1 MVHTRFFLL
10 SLFAVAVLG
19 VSAQPLQRVA
29 PGEVGLDGSQ
39 LSYVDPLIEGAI
51 KEGRIPGA
59 VLAVVRHGKMAY
71 LKAYGNR
78 QVYPFQRPMTT
89 NTVFDMA
96 SCSKCMSTAVCV
108 MALIERGKL
117 RPSDPVDRYIPG
129 FQSWRDGKDSVT
141 IRIVDLLTH
150 TSGLPP
156 YAPVQ
161 ELKEK
166 YGSPNPEKLMEYI
179 STCKRDFRPET
190 GFQYSCLNYITL
202 QHVIENISHQSL
214 RNFAAQN
221 IFIPLRMDHTDY
233 LPCKQDHKGKWVNTD
248 LPRWIK
254 NGEAEGITPIAPT
267 EKQPDGSVLLGQ
279 VHDPLARVMNGGISG
294 NAGVFTSADDVAVLC
309 AALMNGGSWNGHRI
323 LHPLTVKMMTTVPK
337 GFEAFGRTMGWDNS
351 SPYSSPEGDL
361 LSKDTYCHSGYTGT
375 AIVIDP
381 DNDLAIILLTN
392 AVHPV
397 DKTNVIRLRTMVAN
411 VVAGSII
418 GK

>member
-1 MVHTRFFLL
+1 MVHLRFILL
-10 SLFAVAVLG
+10 SLLTVICVDAFPQ
-19 VSAQPLQRVA
+19 SLQKVA
-29 PGEVGLDGSQ
+29 PGEVGLDAKQ
-39 LSYVDPLIEGAI
+39 LSYVDPVIEGAI
-51 KEGRIPGA
+51 KEGRAPGA
-59 VLAVVRHGKMAY
+59 VLAIVRHGKMAF

-78 QVYPFQRPMTT
+78 QVYPFRQPMTT

-96 SCSKCMSTAVCV
+96 SCSKSMSTAVCV
-108 MALIERGKL
+108 MVLMERGLL
-117 RPSDPVDRYIPG
+117 RPSDPVNEYIPG
-129 FQSWRDGKDSVT
+129 FQSWSNGKDSVT

-179 STCKRDFRPET
+179 STCKRDYCPET
-190 GFQYSCLNYITL
+190 HFQYSCLNYITL

-214 RNFAAQN
+214 RDFAAQN
-221 IFIPLRMDHTDY
+221 IFIPLGMNHTDY
-233 LPCKQDHKGKWVNTD
+233 LPCKQDRRGRWVNTD
-248 LPRWIK
+248 RPRWIK
-254 NGEAEGITPIAPT
+254 NGEAEGVTPIAPT

-294 NAGVFTSADDVAVLC
+294 NAGVFTSADDVAILC
-309 AALMNGGSWNGHRI
+309 AALLNGGSWNEHRI

-337 GFEAFGRTMGWDNS
+337 GLEAFGRTMGWDNS
-351 SPYSSPEGDL
+351 SPYCSPKGDM

-375 AIVIDP
+375 SIVVDP
-381 DNDLAIILLTN
+381 DNDLAIILLAN
-392 AVHPV
+392 GVHPV
-397 DKTNVIRLRTMVAN
+397 DKSNVIRLRAMVAN

>member
-1 MVHTRFFLL
+1 MVHLRFILL
-10 SLFAVAVLG
+10 SLFAVICVDALPQ
-19 VSAQPLQRVA
+19 SLQRVA
-29 PGEVGLDGSQ
+29 PGEVGLDAKQ
-39 LSYVDPLIEGAI
+39 LLYVDPVIEGAI
-51 KEGRIPGA
+51 KEGRAPGA
-59 VLAVVRHGKMAY
+59 VLAIVRHGKMAF

-78 QVYPFQRPMTT
+78 QVYPFRQPMTT

-96 SCSKCMSTAVCV
+96 SCSKSMSTAVCV
-108 MALIERGKL
+108 MVLMERGLL
-117 RPSDPVDRYIPG
+117 RPSDPVNEYIPG
-129 FQSWRDGKDSVT
+129 FQSWRNGKDSVT

-166 YGSPNPEKLMEYI
+166 YGSPNPGKLMEYI

-190 GFQYSCLNYITL
+190 VFQYSCLNYITL

-214 RNFAAQN
+214 RDFAAQN
-221 IFIPLRMDHTDY
+221 IFIPLGMNHTDY
-233 LPCKQDHKGKWVNTD
+233 LPCKQNRRGKWVNTNQ
-248 LPRWIK
+248 PRWIK

-309 AALMNGGSWNGHRI
+309 AALLNGGSWNGHRI

-337 GFEAFGRTMGWDNS
+337 GLEAFGRTMGWDNS
-351 SPYSSPEGDL
+351 SPYCSPKGDM

-375 AIVIDP
+375 SIVVDP

-392 AVHPV
+392 GVHPV
-397 DKTNVIRLRTMVAN
+397 DKSNVIRLRAMVAN